1 MSGVRRGVV
10 RSREVLMTIALA
22 LGTAAPA
29 FAHPREGQ
37 AQGFLTG
44 VSHPVSGLD
53 HVLAMIAV
61 GLWGAQLGAP
71 AIWLLPVT
79 FPMVMAFGGFLALVG
94 IHLPGVELGV
104 ALSAVL
110 LGLMV
115 AREAKP
121 PLAAAVALVGFFA
134 VFHGHAHGSELPA
147 GQSGLA
153 YSIGFVVATGCLHG
167 VGIAIGVA
175 HKWTAGKAALRIAG
189 ATVALAGVAFVWRAF
204 A

>member
-1 MSGVRRGVV
+1 MTGMRRSIVRG
-10 RSREVLMTIALA
+10 REVLMTIALV
-22 LGTAAPA
+22 LGTAPSA
-29 FAHPREGQ
+29 FAHPQQSQGR
-37 AQGFLTG
+37 GFLTG

-61 GLWGAQLGAP
+61 GVWGAQLGQP

-79 FPMVMAFGGFLALVG
+79 FPMVMAFGGFLGLIGV
-94 IHLPGVELGV
+94 HLPGVELGV
-104 ALSAVL
+104 AVSAVL
-110 LGLMV
+110 LGVMV

-121 PLAAAVALVGFFA
+121 RLAVAVALVSVFA
-134 VFHGHAHGSELPA
+134 VFHGHAHGTELPV

-153 YSIGFVVATGCLHG
+153 YSIGFVMATGCLHA

-175 HKWTAGKAALRIAG
+175 HKWTAGKVALRLAG
-189 ATVALAGVAFVWRAF
+189 GTVALAGAAFVWRAL